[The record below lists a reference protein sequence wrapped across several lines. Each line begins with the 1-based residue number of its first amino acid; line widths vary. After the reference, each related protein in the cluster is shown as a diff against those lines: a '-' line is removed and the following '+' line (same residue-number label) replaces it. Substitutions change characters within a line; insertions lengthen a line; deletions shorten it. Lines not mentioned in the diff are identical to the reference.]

1 MVATTY
7 TTTFESKTVTATT
20 GGASGDV
27 LYTVPS
33 NHDFTIDYLGVAN
46 GGNSS
51 SKITVEIFHADDGT
65 YHYLTNEHQIA
76 GHDTY
81 HLLNADRIHLHAG
94 DKVIVS
100 KENSGDTF
108 DVSLS
113 GRQFFNPNK
122 T

>member
-20 GGASGDV
+20 GGASGDIV
-27 LYTVPS
+27 YTVPA
-33 NHDFTIDYLGVAN
+33 NHDATIDYLGAAN

-51 SKITVEIFHADDGT
+51 QKITVEILHADDGS
-65 YHYLTNEHQIA
+65 YHYLTNQHAVA

-94 DKVIVS
+94 DKIVVS
-100 KENSGDTF
+100 KDGGTF
-108 DVSLS
+108 DLS
-113 GRQFFNPNK
+113 ISARQYFNPNR